1 MSGKGAQQL
10 LEGESGVHRVQRVPK
25 TEKAGRVHTSTV
37 SVAVLPVAE
46 ESEITIAP
54 GDIKMDVFLAGGHGG
69 QSVQTTYSA
78 VRITHL
84 PTGMVVACQDER
96 SQLQNRLK
104 AMEVLRTRLL
114 AQKREAEH
122 AARTAERSA
131 QIGRGFRVEKIKTYN
146 FPQDRLTDHRINKNW
161 HNLGGIMEGDIDEV
175 LGATSD

>member
-1 MSGKGAQQL
+1 M
-10 LEGESGVHRVQRVPK
+10 QRVPK